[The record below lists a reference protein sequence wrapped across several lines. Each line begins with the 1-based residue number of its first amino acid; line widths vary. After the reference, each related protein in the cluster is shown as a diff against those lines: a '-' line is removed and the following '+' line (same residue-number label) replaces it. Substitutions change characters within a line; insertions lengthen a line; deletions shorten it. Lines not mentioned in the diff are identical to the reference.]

1 MGWYCVSFWWIHEVG
16 EVFSIPLP
24 LFLVIAFIPL
34 MSLYSCLPGLWG
46 HMAAPHLPGYSY
58 AVLPVDTRA
67 GYTLYA
73 LLGEWASLL
82 CAVLALC
89 LCVQGF
95 YRDRKKPLAN

>member
-1 MGWYCVSFWWIHEVG
+1 MVTG
-16 EVFSIPLP
+16 
-24 LFLVIAFIPL
+24 LVITCAIAPNGAFL
-34 MSLYSCLPGLWG
+34 HTLLKADGT
-46 HMAAPHLPGYSY
+46 PHLPGYSY

-95 YRDRKKPLAN
+95 YRDSKKPLAH